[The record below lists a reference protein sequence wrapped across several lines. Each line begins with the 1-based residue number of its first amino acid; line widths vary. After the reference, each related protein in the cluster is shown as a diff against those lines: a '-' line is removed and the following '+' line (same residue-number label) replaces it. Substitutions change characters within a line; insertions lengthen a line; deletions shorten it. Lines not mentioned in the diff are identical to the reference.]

1 MIPEEEAYEKLIDEL
16 EALYPKMYSQPY
28 GGVCTGPGWW
38 PIITQL
44 SFSIN
49 QHLIRIEQRRKWYIE
64 NGKEPP
70 EPVEQVVVTQ
80 IKEKFGGLRFYYD
93 GGDDY
98 IAGLV
103 EMAEVWAENTCE
115 VCGAPGKDSNIGGWL
130 KTLCDTHAKERS
142 ERINPK
148 I

>member
-1 MIPEEEAYEKLIDEL
+1 MIPEDEPYEKLIDEL

-28 GGVCTGPGWW
+28 GCVCTGPGWW

-44 SFSIN
+44 SFAIH
-49 QHLIRIEQRRKWYIE
+49 QHLVHIEQRSLWCIE
-64 NGKEPP
+64 HGKEPP

-115 VCGAPGKDSNIGGWL
+115 VCRAPGKEFNVRGWL
-130 KTLCDTHAKERS
+130 QTLCDTHAKERS
-142 ERINPK
+142 ERINSQ

>member
-49 QHLIRIEQRRKWYIE
+49 QHLIRIEQRRKWCIE

-103 EMAEVWAENTCE
+103 EMAEVWAENACE
-115 VCGAPGKDSNIGGWL
+115 VCGAPGKESNVRGWL
-130 KTLCDTHAKERS
+130 QTLCDTHAKERS
-142 ERINPK
+142 ERINSK